1 MLTIKNVTAKNF
13 MSVGNNTQAVSFDT
27 DSLTLVLG
35 HNLDLGGDG
44 SRNGTGKTT
53 IINALS
59 FALYGEALTNI
70 RKDNLINKTN
80 GKQMMTTVDFEIN
93 GTQYRIERGR
103 RPNVLK
109 FFIDGVEPGDNEQQG
124 DMRETQKEIEKV
136 IGFPHNMFKH
146 LIALNTYT
154 EPFLNM
160 KANDQR
166 DMIEQLLGITEISLK
181 AEVLKDRLKET
192 RDNIKTEEA
201 RIKAVTNANARVEKN
216 IQDIELRGRAW
227 TKNKEDK
234 VNELQSS
241 LDALEE
247 TDITMELENHRQI
260 QEINQKY
267 TKIQGVQNELKTLE
281 TSLKRNEKN
290 LETYATNIA
299 LAKEGTCPACGQDTA
314 HLETHEEYTNE
325 LFDKLKEEE
334 EYKVELDTKVFECN
348 EQLKELGDLPETPI
362 TFYSSMEDAL
372 QHMHNV
378 TTLKEQIEEKIKE
391 ENPYTEQ
398 VEQLKET
405 GMEEIS
411 YDVINDLTYLKEHQ
425 EFLHKLLTNKDS
437 FIRKKIIDQNL
448 QYLNYRLSHYLE
460 KLGLPHDVK
469 FASDL
474 TVEITEYGR
483 DLDFDNLSRGERN
496 RLILGMSWAFRDI
509 YESLNQPMNLMCID
523 ELVDS
528 GMDTTGVENALA
540 VLKKMGRESNKN
552 VFLIS
557 HKEELQG
564 RVNNVLYVVKEGG
577 FTSYSNDIEII
588 DPDSDVYRFKI
599 TT

>member
-1 MLTIKNVTAKNF
+1 
-13 MSVGNNTQAVSFDT
+13 MSVGNNLQAVTFDT

-59 FALYGEALTNI
+59 YALYGEALTNI

-80 GKQMMTTVDFEIN
+80 GKGMITTVDFEIK
-93 GTQYRIERGR
+93 GTEYRIERGR

-109 FFIDGVEPGDNEQQG
+109 FYIDGNESQDNEQQG
-124 DMRETQKEIEKV
+124 DMRETQKDIERV

-154 EPFLNM
+154 EPFLSM
-160 KANDQR
+160 KTNDQR
-166 DMIEQLLGITEISLK
+166 DMIEQLLGITEISAK
-181 AEVLKDRLKET
+181 ADVLKELLKQT
-192 RDNIKTEEA
+192 KDNIKEEEL
-201 RIKAVTNANARVEKN
+201 RIQAVANANKRVESSIK
-216 IQDIELRGRAW
+216 DIESRSKAW
-227 TKNKEDK
+227 ARNKEDK
-234 VNELQSS
+234 VAGLQTS
-241 LDALEE
+241 LDTLEHTNIKE
-247 TDITMELENHRQI
+247 ELDSHRKIIDINEKQ
-260 QEINQKY
+260 
-267 TKIQGVQNELKTLE
+267 TKLTTLKTDLTTRTTSMNRSDSKLVTLE
-281 TSLKRNEKN
+281 AN
-290 LETYATNIA
+290 LES
-299 LAKEGTCPACGQDTA
+299 AKAGVCPTCEQGTA
-314 HLETHEEYTNE
+314 HLDTHEKYTADLE
-325 LFDKLKEEE
+325 EEIKEEQR
-334 EYKVELDTKVFECN
+334 YNVELVDKIRDITSGIK
-348 EQLKELGDLPETPI
+348 QLGNIPETPI
-362 TFYSSMEDAL
+362 TFYNNMEDAL
-372 QHMHNV
+372 QHKHNV
-378 TTLKEQIEEKIKE
+378 DTLQEQIEEKIKE
-391 ENPYTEQ
+391 ENPYVEQ
-398 VEQLKET
+398 VDQLRET
-405 GMEEIS
+405 GIEEIS
-411 YDVINDLTYLKEHQ
+411 YELINDYTSLKEHQ
-425 EFLHKLLTNKDS
+425 EFLHKLLTSKDS

-448 QYLNYRLSHYLE
+448 QYLNYRLGHYLE

-469 FASDL
+469 FNSDL
-474 TVEITEYGR
+474 SVDITEYGR

-577 FTSYSNDIEII
+577 FTSYSNDIEIL
-588 DPDSDVYRFKI
+588 DE
-599 TT
+599 T